1 VTRALPALVA
11 LALVL
16 YPTRASA
23 ADPCTE
29 VERPC
34 YLKRGDRAPWG
45 GELWP
50 SALAMAVLE
59 DRAAGLIAI
68 AERDKALA
76 DLEAE
81 KRGRQVDRD
90 EAKAEIDASEAARE
104 RAERLARELVEPPAW
119 YERPGFI
126 IPTTAAVTLAV
137 TLGVIFAAR

>member
-1 VTRALPALVA
+1 MTRTIPALAA

-50 SALAMAVLE
+50 SALAMAVME

-81 KRGRQVDRD
+81 RAGRVVDRD
-90 EAKAEIDASEAARE
+90 EAKAKLAASEAARE
-104 RAERLARELVEPPAW
+104 RAEALARDLVEPPAW
-119 YERPGFI
+119 YASPGFL

>member
-1 VTRALPALVA
+1 
-11 LALVL
+11 
-16 YPTRASA
+16 
-23 ADPCTE
+23 
-29 VERPC
+29 
-34 YLKRGDRAPWG
+34 
-45 GELWP
+45 
-50 SALAMAVLE
+50 MAVLE